1 MFRLAHPM
9 DHKVTYFW
17 QFYFPFSW
25 QTITVKTTSACFFD
39 RYHVSRLFST
49 NKKENTVLSLPKLP
63 SDWNAK
69 VITLLYRDFNWANPV
84 FLAKTFLTFDLLFIF
99 LKNRTFKTEE
109 IIMMPYFSP
118 TYVEFISIIKLQ
130 NCSIIADPSWTGD
143 NSIHI

>member
-49 NKKENTVLSLPKLP
+49 NKSWVWVKIILSPSFILVKKLWLLNFKQTKP
-63 SDWNAK
+63 QSHKKKGLGKDSKTICFYSFQRNFTKDW
-69 VITLLYRDFNWANPV
+69 F
-84 FLAKTFLTFDLLFIF
+84 
-99 LKNRTFKTEE
+99 
-109 IIMMPYFSP
+109 FSFGMI
-118 TYVEFISIIKLQ
+118 VMLWHN
-130 NCSIIADPSWTGD
+130 NCILNSFQSWMK
-143 NSIHI
+143 ICFHK